1 MFVGDY
7 NRTLTVA
14 LNTKK
19 KSNQINR
26 TLWQTFQHTAANVNI
41 A

>member
-19 KSNQINR
+19 SNQINR
-26 TLWQTFQHTAANVNI
+26 TLWHTFRHTATNVDI

>member
-19 KSNQINR
+19 NQIKSTEHYGRHFNIQQL
-26 TLWQTFQHTAANVNI
+26 TLI
-41 A
+41 